1 MNEYVQI
8 TAFGRRSMAVN
19 SVARLRARLAA
30 GKNGS
35 PPSGA
40 DAEAGQAGVQET
52 PTDHQEQRSRGRPES
67 FALAVFGDCER
78 PRPRERSHIL
88 PGAGRY
94 SDGGSSGH
102 AQAEEGLLPI

>member
-8 TAFGRRSMAVN
+8 MAVN

-35 PPSGA
+35 APTGT

-52 PTDHQEQRSRGRPES
+52 PTDHQEQRPRGRPES

-88 PGAGRY
+88 SRAGRCGY
-94 SDGGSSGH
+94 GRSDGH
-102 AQAEEGLLPI
+102 AQAEEGILTV

>member
-1 MNEYVQI
+1 MNEYVQAM
-8 TAFGRRSMAVN
+8 TVN

-52 PTDHQEQRSRGRPES
+52 PTDHQEQRPRGRPES

-88 PGAGRY
+88 SRAGRY
-94 SDGGSSGH
+94 RHGGSSSH
-102 AQAEEGLLPI
+102 AQAEEGVQSV